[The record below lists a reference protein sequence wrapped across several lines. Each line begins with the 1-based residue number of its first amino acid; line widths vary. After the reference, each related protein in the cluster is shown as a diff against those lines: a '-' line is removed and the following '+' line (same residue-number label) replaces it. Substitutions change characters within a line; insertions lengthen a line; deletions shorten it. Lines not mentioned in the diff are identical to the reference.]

1 MNQMIIQNQCTN
13 DNISNNSYVEILNL
27 GWYFAEFYITYIA
40 ANGEQI
46 TDDSGV
52 FSLGQT
58 RRLYIAGG
66 TTQVILK
73 VEVWIFGKDVILFN
87 DFIDTRNS
95 NCFELHGTIFYP
107 TMRRMACSDSNSNN
121 CSCCCKACCKSCCS
135 EDCYRNLCCYKSY
148 CCKPYCN
155 KSCCNYAND
164 NCCCNKCSCNY
175 YNSYKFNSFK
185 NI

>member
-1 MNQMIIQNQCTN
+1 MNQMILQNQCTN

-40 ANGEQI
+40 TNGEQI

-87 DFIDTRNS
+87 DFINTSNS

-107 TMRRMACSDSNSNN
+107 TMRRMACSDSNSDN
-121 CSCCCKACCKSCCS
+121 CCCKACCS
-135 EDCYRNLCCYKSY
+135 EDCCRNLRCYKSY
-148 CCKPYCN
+148 CCRPYCYKPYYN
-155 KSCCNYAND
+155 NS
-164 NCCCNKCSCNY
+164 CCNKCSCNY
-175 YNSYKFNSFK
+175 YDSYKFNSFK